1 MPFGRSASTRVVAA
15 TGGGSARLVKP
26 GDGRADTSAVADSTA
41 AATAVSRPP
50 AESRLRDE
58 RYAAVVGSE
67 LPAVTGLL
75 AALFAVVAAIHP
87 FMLTGTPR
95 VVMTIMASVTSL
107 GFLALCAWV
116 CRHPMGGT
124 TALLTIS
131 GVCVVVAANAITQ
144 MYIAKRPFE
153 TSSVLLI
160 ITGTGVVVLALR
172 WFVATIALVTI
183 GWFVAFQ
190 SLAVAERQH
199 WFAAVV
205 LALLLSSS
213 TNQVRRRGIDR
224 LAEALEAAER
234 AAVEDG
240 LTGLLNRRGLVLVG
254 EQIVATARRAGNA
267 VHCLFIDVDGLKEV
281 NDRQGHSAGD
291 MVLVA
296 VADALR
302 QSVRAGDVVARWG
315 GDEFAVIGPGP
326 GTAPIDMELRI
337 AGRVSELPPEGVHD
351 WQPLVSVGSAMLT
364 PWDDGDMSSLLDA
377 ADREMYRRR
386 ALRRTL
392 NPPTGAKPAPA
403 DAQD

>member
-1 MPFGRSASTRVVAA
+1 VPFGRSASTRVVAA

-224 LAEALEAAER
+224 LA
-234 AAVEDG
+234 
-240 LTGLLNRRGLVLVG
+240 
-254 EQIVATARRAGNA
+254 
-267 VHCLFIDVDGLKEV
+267 
-281 NDRQGHSAGD
+281 
-291 MVLVA
+291 
-296 VADALR
+296 
-302 QSVRAGDVVARWG
+302 
-315 GDEFAVIGPGP
+315 
-326 GTAPIDMELRI
+326 
-337 AGRVSELPPEGVHD
+337 
-351 WQPLVSVGSAMLT
+351 
-364 PWDDGDMSSLLDA
+364 
-377 ADREMYRRR
+377 
-386 ALRRTL
+386 
-392 NPPTGAKPAPA
+392 
-403 DAQD
+403 